1 MTTNT
6 TATINFPEKYCS
18 ELIPTASP
26 LCEATD
32 LIPVVLNYIAMSR
45 PLDDCPT
52 EDYEYGRH
60 LILEHLAKL
69 TKYASEIQFNNSRH
83 ANKKIKL
90 LENRLY
96 DYKALNKL
104 QAIIQ
109 DPDTYYEEY
118 LVNQSLDDNEKTRKT
133 FDITV
138 MSDQIKR
145 YNKLKAKLSVTNE
158 PSNEVPPACDS
169 AT

>member
-6 TATINFPEKYCS
+6 TATINIPEKYCS
-18 ELIPTASP
+18 ELIPTATP
-26 LCEATD
+26 LCEATN
-32 LIPVVLNYIAMSR
+32 LIPVVLNYIAMSH
-45 PLDDCPT
+45 PLGGCPT
-52 EDYEYGRH
+52 EDYEYGRY
-60 LILEHLAKL
+60 LIIEHLAKL

-83 ANKKIKL
+83 ADKKIKL

-138 MSDQIKR
+138 MSGHKEQYKELKV
-145 YNKLKAKLSVTNE
+145 KLNIIDK
-158 PSNEVPPACDS
+158 PIR
-169 AT
+169 